1 MNSIRALSA
10 AFTIAF
16 ALSGL
21 AGVADAQVRKTAPS
35 PAPGTMWLYPERIRT
50 QDGSYVV
57 AERGY
62 FFAPAN
68 RNDPKSEVIG
78 VEVYRFRAD
87 RTANATTPPLFFLHG
102 GPNFVGLEPAL
113 ARPGYYERQ
122 IKPYLAVADYVVVGQ
137 RGIGSSKP
145 TTTCER
151 PRPLPVTATND
162 DQVKA
167 VQDAS
172 IRCRDFWTEWGL
184 DVSGLTVMQ
193 AAADVDDVRKA
204 LGYDRIQIWGG
215 SFGSHWAMALMR
227 FYPQAITRVV
237 LRGLEGPDH
246 TYDSPAGLANALERI
261 GAAADTAAA
270 LRGRVPAGG
279 LYKALQ
285 DVIARLDRNPVA
297 VTVTDSATGPVTVRV
312 DGDAVRNVAVIGPRG
327 WPALVLA
334 LHAGDYTTAARAAI
348 RARTARGIQTASY
361 YVLDCGSGISRARDA
376 RYAADAKTSVAG
388 EANWEYRAAC
398 PVWQSDN
405 GDAFRADFQ
414 TNIPTLIVH
423 GDWDLSTPLENAL
436 ELRSSFKNRHFV
448 LVKGGSHGSL
458 TEAQA
463 ASPEFTRELLEF
475 FASGD
480 MTGLPTE
487 VVLPAVR
494 WNVPGATTGN

>member
-1 MNSIRALSA
+1 
-10 AFTIAF
+10 
-16 ALSGL
+16 
-21 AGVADAQVRKTAPS
+21 
-35 PAPGTMWLYPERIRT
+35 MWLYPERVQT
-50 QDGSYVV
+50 QDGSFVV

-68 RNDPKSEVIG
+68 RNDANSEVIG

-87 RTANATTPPLFFLHG
+87 KTANAATPPLFFLHG
-102 GPNFVGLEPAL
+102 GPNFAGLEPAL
-113 ARPGYYERQ
+113 LRPGYYEQQ

-145 TTTCER
+145 TTTCEP
-151 PRPLPVTATND
+151 PRALPVTATNE
-162 DQVKA
+162 DQIEA

-172 IRCRDFWTEWGL
+172 IRCRNFWTESGL

-193 AAADVDDVRKA
+193 AVADVDDVRKA
-204 LGYDRIQIWGG
+204 LGYGKIQIWGG

-227 FYPQAITRVV
+227 FHPQTITRVV

-246 TYDSPAGLANALERI
+246 TYDSPAGLANALERMA
-261 GAAADTAAA
+261 AAADTAVA
-270 LRGRVPAGG
+270 LKGKIPAGG

-285 DVIARLDRNPVA
+285 DVIARLDRNPVD
-297 VTVTDSATGPVTVRV
+297 VTVTDSAAGPITARV
-312 DGDAVRNVAVIGPRG
+312 DGNAVRDIAVIGARG

-334 LHAGDYTTAARAAI
+334 LHSGDYTAAARAAI
-348 RARTARGIQTASY
+348 HARTSRGMQTASY
-361 YVLDCGSGISRARDA
+361 YVLDCGSGISPMRDA
-376 RYAADAKTSVAG
+376 RYRADAKTSVAG

-414 TNIPTLIVH
+414 TSIPTLIVH

-436 ELRSSFKNRHFV
+436 ELRSSFSNHHFV

-458 TEAQA
+458 AEAQV
-463 ASPEFTRELLEF
+463 ASPDFKHELLEF

-480 MTGLPTE
+480 MTGIPTE

-494 WNVPGATTGN
+494 WNVPNATAGN